1 MPEGICA
8 DCGRERSLVGR
19 GMCSGCYKRT
29 LRQEKQTDERMAMAT
44 AGDVEQGG
52 NLRNEAGSGEP
63 VLGDPA
69 AGPAPVPELTD
80 SPYLTPGERPPG
92 GVGTPS
98 SSLGGVGSEVPPAA
112 PARGL
117 RKLFP
122 KKDKAETLDSPAP
135 KTTEKRPG
143 RSPKRMSAADTIGDV
158 YSGLGSLA
166 VQSGRHAP
174 LGRCMQWQ
182 APIAGEMLDDAVSG
196 TIVDKVVLQ
205 KVVGARGKFDLLAAV
220 VGPPMLVLAIER
232 NPQNAEAIM
241 PLLRSSIRSALPQMV
256 PAIKKVQKRQKE
268 VAEAT
273 ALLFEDDPN
282 FTPGDDPVD
291 HILAMMFADWIP
303 PQPVPVPDEPVEDS
317 VA

>member
-1 MPEGICA
+1 
-8 DCGRERSLVGR
+8 
-19 GMCSGCYKRT
+19 
-29 LRQEKQTDERMAMAT
+29 
-44 AGDVEQGG
+44 
-52 NLRNEAGSGEP
+52 
-63 VLGDPA
+63 
-69 AGPAPVPELTD
+69 
-80 SPYLTPGERPPG
+80 
-92 GVGTPS
+92 
-98 SSLGGVGSEVPPAA
+98 
-112 PARGL
+112 
-117 RKLFP
+117 
-122 KKDKAETLDSPAP
+122 
-135 KTTEKRPG
+135 
-143 RSPKRMSAADTIGDV
+143 
-158 YSGLGSLA
+158 
-166 VQSGRHAP
+166 
-174 LGRCMQWQ
+174 MQWQ

-232 NPQNAEAIM
+232 NPQNADAIM

-291 HILAMMFADWIP
+291 HILSMMFADWIP

-317 VA
+317 IA